1 MEWLARCTCNGVA
14 AGFDFLLPA
23 PLELKTRD
31 PLDEPHP
38 ELAGKREAESL
49 RRRVKKP
56 ASQMSA
62 TSSSVPEA
70 ARTFDRRLLKESA
83 RVIRRNASASLIDI
97 GDGIGLVEFHTK
109 ANAINDEIA
118 EMLEIAVQ
126 EGTGHFGALVIGNLA
141 EHFSAGANLEQLLAD
156 STEGNWRDAER
167 YTRRLQNANLR
178 LKCGSLPVVAAPAG
192 DALGGGCEICL
203 HSAHVRVSAGTRMGL
218 VEARIGLI
226 PAGGGTK
233 ELTLRALARWS
244 GSGAADPMPFLKDA
258 FDLMMSG
265 TVSVSG
271 EEALRKFLSPADSI
285 CADESARL
293 TSAKQ
298 IALGLI
304 SVQHKNQIPK
314 TAIRILGWAGMDYFQ
329 NAIEKL
335 RSNGTFTEHD
345 ALIARHVARVLC
357 GGEQAAGTT
366 TEQHLLDL
374 ERESFLFLLG
384 HHKTRERIHHMLKRN
399 ERLQN

>member
-1 MEWLARCTCNGVA
+1 MSMTDSSARR
-14 AGFDFLLPA
+14 A
-23 PLELKTRD
+23 P
-31 PLDEPHP
+31 
-38 ELAGKREAESL
+38 
-49 RRRVKKP
+49 
-56 ASQMSA
+56 
-62 TSSSVPEA
+62 
-70 ARTFDRRLLKESA
+70 RTLDRRLLKESGK
-83 RVIRRNASASLIDI
+83 VIRENASASLIDI

-109 ANAINDEIA
+109 ANAIDDQII

-126 EGTGHFGALVIGNLA
+126 EGAEHFGALVIGNFA
-141 EHFSAGANLEQLLAD
+141 EHFSAGANLEQLLTD

-167 YTRRLQNANLR
+167 FTRSLQNANLR
-178 LKCGSLPVVAAPAG
+178 LKYGSLPVVAVPAG
-192 DALGGGCEICL
+192 DTLGGGCEICL
-203 HSAHVRVSAGTRMGL
+203 HSTHVRVSGKTRMGL
-218 VEARIGLI
+218 VEARVGLI

-233 ELTLRALARWS
+233 ELTLRALARCS
-244 GSGAADPMPFLKDA
+244 GSGAADPMPFLKNA

-265 TVSVSG
+265 TVAVSG
-271 EEALRKFLSPADSI
+271 EEALRKFLSPADSF

-304 SVQHKNQIPK
+304 TVQHKNQIPK
-314 TAIRILGWAGMDYFQ
+314 TAIRIAGWAGMDYFQ

-345 ALIARHVARVLC
+345 ALIARHIARVLC
-357 GGEQAAGTT
+357 GGEQAPGTT

-384 HHKTRERIHHMLKRN
+384 HHKTRERIHYMLKRN

>member
-1 MEWLARCTCNGVA
+1 
-14 AGFDFLLPA
+14 
-23 PLELKTRD
+23 
-31 PLDEPHP
+31 
-38 ELAGKREAESL
+38 
-49 RRRVKKP
+49 
-56 ASQMSA
+56 
-62 TSSSVPEA
+62 
-70 ARTFDRRLLKESA
+70 
-83 RVIRRNASASLIDI
+83 
-97 GDGIGLVEFHTK
+97 
-109 ANAINDEIA
+109 
-118 EMLEIAVQ
+118 
-126 EGTGHFGALVIGNLA
+126 
-141 EHFSAGANLEQLLAD
+141 
-156 STEGNWRDAER
+156 
-167 YTRRLQNANLR
+167 
-178 LKCGSLPVVAAPAG
+178 
-192 DALGGGCEICL
+192 
-203 HSAHVRVSAGTRMGL
+203 
-218 VEARIGLI
+218 
-226 PAGGGTK
+226 
-233 ELTLRALARWS
+233 
-244 GSGAADPMPFLKDA
+244 MPFLKNA

-271 EEALRKFLSPADSI
+271 EDALRKFLSPADSI

-345 ALIARHVARVLC
+345 ALIARHIARVLC